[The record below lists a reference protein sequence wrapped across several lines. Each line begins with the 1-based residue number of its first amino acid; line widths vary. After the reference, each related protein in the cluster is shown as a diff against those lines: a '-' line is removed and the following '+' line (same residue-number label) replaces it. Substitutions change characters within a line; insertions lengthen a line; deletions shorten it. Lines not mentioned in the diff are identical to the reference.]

1 MIEVLAKGLGKR
13 VDEAVIKR
21 WYFEEGDHVTEG
33 DDLAELLAGKTA
45 VMISVP
51 TTGILAEVYFDEGE
65 TVQRDELI
73 CVIDEKM
80 DDLKGGED
88 GEEDE
93 DSRSEEGGADE
104 ADDEY

>member
-45 VMISVP
+45 LVIPVP

-80 DDLKGGED
+80 NDLESGED
-88 GEEDE
+88 GDDDE
-93 DSRSEEGGADE
+93 DGRSEEDASDE
-104 ADDEY
+104 TDDEY